1 MPCSCEELF
10 ERSTNMFP
18 NDLVNFDRLP
28 DAAHV
33 NVTTVAGLYGCTE
46 ATIWLRL
53 RKNQIPQPRR
63 FGAHTRWN
71 VGELRE
77 ALQA

>member
-1 MPCSCEELF
+1 MLPI
-10 ERSTNMFP
+10 
-18 NDLVNFDRLP
+18 DLVNFDRLP

-53 RKNQIPQPRR
+53 RKNLIPRPRR

-71 VGELRE
+71 VGEIRR
-77 ALQA
+77 ALEKGAAE